1 MRKTASA
8 PVQNDKQLSF
18 LSREDIMRLF
28 CFVFLPPPVDQVEEE
43 GCLLIHGVAVGVQVS
58 GLLRSQVFT

>member
-1 MRKTASA
+1 
-8 PVQNDKQLSF
+8 
-18 LSREDIMRLF
+18 MRLF